1 MGSVVRETA
10 DRLQSGEGWVLKF
23 GVFVKYAFFYMSY
36 LVILYMELEG
46 LMVII
51 GGFTSNYYTKLIK
64 LLLTISLL
72 IISNQFL
79 IELIGGQSLNRT

>member
-1 MGSVVRETA
+1 
-10 DRLQSGEGWVLKF
+10 
-23 GVFVKYAFFYMSY
+23 MSY

-72 IISNQFL
+72 IISKQFL